1 MRTVLIIAL
10 MAIHLF
16 GNTEL
21 SGLLKLP
28 KLVSHYLE
36 HKRLNPSLIFGDFL
50 SMHSGGDDGTSA
62 DDDTDDQLP
71 YHTDHHC
78 LFNTYYL
85 PDQFNLPLKQGE
97 PVSDYHDR
105 MILDNLSKHVSLILE
120 PPRIA

>member
-1 MRTVLIIAL
+1 M
-10 MAIHLF
+10 
-16 GNTEL
+16 
-21 SGLLKLP
+21 
-28 KLVSHYLE
+28 HY
-36 HKRLNPSLIFGDFL
+36 
-50 SMHSGGDDGTSA
+50 GGDDGTSA